1 MWNLLPPELSSLAII
16 HPFTEPVLCAS
27 RTSGGTVRHR
37 ILLEQLA
44 RNRQACERAIKE
56 EDQPEEGNFRIP
68 TCASIRVRGRKVMAR
83 ERLHRAPCPLVRKVT
98 CGGTDLP
105 SLFLSLSLSSFFLL
119 LLFFF
124 PSSTAL
130 PHRYSIPPLYLSLS
144 LSSVFPR
151 HHHRRTQSYP
161 NNFVQHKATLDR
173 ISGRSPSKLKNYANA
188 YATRFFGEDARQ

>member
-105 SLFLSLSLSSFFLL
+105 SLFLSLSFLL
-119 LLFFF
+119 LPPPPLLLPFFHSLTSPIIY
-124 PSSTAL
+124 PSS
-130 PHRYSIPPLYLSLS
+130 LSLS
-144 LSSVFPR
+144 LSLFRFPSTPPPTDPELPQQFR
-151 HHHRRTQSYP
+151 ATQGH
-161 NNFVQHKATLDR
+161 VR
-173 ISGRSPSKLKNYANA
+173 
-188 YATRFFGEDARQ
+188 

>member
-98 CGGTDLP
+98 RGGTDLP
-105 SLFLSLSLSSFFLL
+105 SLFLSLSLSSSRFARATDL
-119 LLFFF
+119 
-124 PSSTAL
+124 
-130 PHRYSIPPLYLSLS
+130 RVYRKSIFISGHVVS
-144 LSSVFPR
+144 IGTRSNIHLSSDCVAPR
-151 HHHRRTQSYP
+151 
-161 NNFVQHKATLDR
+161 LDV
-173 ISGRSPSKLKNYANA
+173 
-188 YATRFFGEDARQ
+188 

>member
-1 MWNLLPPELSSLAII
+1 MHARRKSHDGQFARRGDVDASGNHVE
-16 HPFTEPVLCAS
+16 TEPVLCAS

-98 CGGTDLP
+98 RGGTDLP

-119 LLFFF
+119 LRLFFF
-124 PSSTAL
+124 SSSTAL
-130 PHRYSIPPLYLSLS
+130 PHR
-144 LSSVFPR
+144 
-151 HHHRRTQSYP
+151 
-161 NNFVQHKATLDR
+161 
-173 ISGRSPSKLKNYANA
+173 
-188 YATRFFGEDARQ
+188 